1 MEICKLDFLCEW
13 HDSCTKGS
21 INSTSYGPCQSCC
34 YQFINSSETL
44 HPLTDPINQHYQS
57 KQTHSVVNQ
66 LVNTQIRCSKT
77 NLNIFN
83 EWFLSCPTYTEVVIV
98 YLVGI
103 FFVVYFF
110 LFLLKAVLSFLIYS
124 FLYNVVYMCWLN

>member
-1 MEICKLDFLCEW
+1 MYFHGTVTMEICKLDFLCEW

-21 INSTSYGPCQSCC
+21 INSTSYWPCQSCC

-66 LVNTQIRCSKT
+66 LVNTQLRCSKT
-77 NLNIFN
+77 NLKHLQWMISLLPYIHGSCYCLPCWDIFCCLFFSIPIEGCVILFNIF
-83 EWFLSCPTYTEVVIV
+83 L
-98 YLVGI
+98 
-103 FFVVYFF
+103 FV
-110 LFLLKAVLSFLIYS
+110 
-124 FLYNVVYMCWLN
+124 